1 MKTATFGLM
10 LGMLA
15 IGGLIAG
22 GMLMAG
28 QAFAQTA
35 TVSQTNVNTDN
46 DVQEA
51 LALACQVSAELAGTS
66 LCGNSGEA
74 NEI

>member
-1 MKTATFGLM
+1 MFGLM

-22 GMLMAG
+22 GALIAG
-28 QAFAQTA
+28 QAYAQTA
-35 TVSQTNVNTDN
+35 IVSQTNVANDN
-46 DVQEA
+46 DVQQA
-51 LALACQVSAELAGTS
+51 LSVACQVSGELAGTS

-74 NEI
+74 S

>member
-1 MKTATFGLM
+1 MKTAMFSLM

-22 GMLMAG
+22 GALMAG
-28 QAFAQTA
+28 QAYAQTA
-35 TVSQTNVNTDN
+35 ILSQTNVANDN
-46 DVQEA
+46 DVQED
-51 LALACQVSAELAGTS
+51 LALACQISGELAATG